1 MMQENEIEALLAQ
14 YRAEHEIIKVWEKN
28 ENDNYWFNW
37 SVYQEN
43 NPTQWIDAVESL
55 NLLEGKIE
63 VIIKILK
70 HEKEKQETSLLS

>member
-1 MMQENEIEALLAQ
+1 MMIESEIKALLAQ

-28 ENDNYWFNW
+28 EHDNYWLNW

-43 NPTQWIDAVESL
+43 NVVPWMDAVESL

-63 VIIKILK
+63 ILIKILN
-70 HEKEKQETSLLS
+70 HGKENQTEVN

>member
-1 MMQENEIEALLAQ
+1 MIESEIKALLAQ

-28 ENDNYWFNW
+28 EHDNYWLNW

-43 NPTQWIDAVESL
+43 NVVPWMDAVESL

-63 VIIKILK
+63 ILIKILN
-70 HEKEKQETSLLS
+70 HGKENQTEVN